1 MSSLSNVESQ
11 KIPVRERL
19 QHFTW
24 AWYVVTMS
32 TGGYATLLHI
42 QPHTFSGLQTIGKVV
57 FLCNLVAFLVITTIL
72 TYRFCSQKK
81 LFLRSLRN
89 PTELL
94 FVSTCLLSC
103 AVILI
108 GIQSYGV
115 PYCGPWLLE
124 VVYVLFWCYVVVA
137 FLLAVF
143 AYLYLF
149 TAKKLTTQDMTPA
162 WLLPIFPAMI
172 AGTIASAIA
181 QDQPA
186 ERRLS
191 ILVAGLT
198 FQGLGFWAAIP
209 LYGTFIGRLLQYGLP
224 SANLRPGMFLFY

>member
-1 MSSLSNVESQ
+1 MSC
-11 KIPVRERL
+11 
-19 QHFTW
+19 
-24 AWYVVTMS
+24 
-32 TGGYATLLHI
+32 GGYATLLHV
-42 QPHTFSGLQTIGKVV
+42 QPHTFPGLETIGKVV
-57 FLCNLVAFLVITTIL
+57 FLSNLVAFFIITIVL
-72 TYRFCSQKK
+72 IHRFYSQKK

-94 FVSTCLLSC
+94 FVPTGLLSC

-108 GIQSYGV
+108 GIQAYGV
-115 PYCGPWLLE
+115 PSCGPWLLE
-124 VVYVLFWCYVVVA
+124 VVYVLFWCYVVVS
-137 FLLAVF
+137 FLLAVA

-172 AGTIASAIA
+172 AGTVAGAIA

-186 ERRLS
+186 ERRLP

-209 LYGTFIGRLLQYGLP
+209 LYGTFISRLLQFGLP
-224 SANLRPGMFLFY
+224 SANLRPGECIFSSSLDRGGYHNV